1 MSNLTM
7 DKVMSTIQI
16 ASEKRDRAI
25 IAAQATIIT
34 AHETYGKDLEIQLKA
49 LAGSAVAD
57 EQLGLPVTSPQVIP

>member
-1 MSNLTM
+1 MSSLTM

-49 LAGSAVAD
+49 LAVSSNPEGPLP
-57 EQLGLPVTSPQVIP
+57 LGDIQ